1 MNLKLC
7 NNLMIGHLDGYEKQ
21 LFAIWYHNYV
31 VALFFPW
38 KPHSVFDNEIRLLWI
53 LPNDKKTGL
62 Q

>member
-1 MNLKLC
+1 
-7 NNLMIGHLDGYEKQ
+7 MIGHLDGYEKQ
-21 LFAIWYHNYV
+21 LFVIWYHNYV

-38 KPHSVFDNEIRLLWI
+38 KPHLVFDNEIRLLWI